1 MRPLQRSADGNRLKR
16 MNEATFE
23 EFESRL
29 SADGT
34 EAAIEMLCKQFESDG
49 DYFQLFEIL
58 KVRCRHRLGLSL
70 LPTSTNEAG
79 DQLDELESGLL
90 EACREVGTLLF
101 RAGKPDEGWVYL
113 QPVGDQALAKGL
125 LMDVP
130 VTEENQD
137 LIIDLGLGQ
146 NIAPAYA
153 FEMMLKAYGTCNAIT
168 TIDVKANQGGFSPGD
183 LEAIAEILLKYF
195 YDDLLTSVRKDVAKR
210 AETNDTNSTLGELLE
225 QHPWLVVETGH
236 HVDATHLNSIMRIAR
251 YVRSREYFQMAKD
264 LCRYGQ
270 RLADDFKYAGDPP
283 FESTYDDHVPF
294 FSGLLN
300 EETPAAIEHFE
311 KKLADCEAFEKTNV
325 AEVFVA
331 WLVRMGRND
340 LAFEVSLE
348 HIVGKEAM
356 GIAPSIVEIANTPEL
371 KQRLIEHF
379 QSTGDLLGY
388 AICKLQ
394 LEQEE
399 G

>member
-1 MRPLQRSADGNRLKR
+1 
-16 MNEATFE
+16 MNETTFE
-23 EFESRL
+23 KFERLL
-29 SADGT
+29 SANGT
-34 EAAIEMLCKQFESDG
+34 DAAIEMLRKQFESD
-49 DYFQLFEIL
+49 DNYFQLFEVL
-58 KVRCRHRLGLSL
+58 KLRCRHRLGLPL
-70 LPTSTNEAG
+70 LPTSTNDAG
-79 DQLDELESGLL
+79 EQLDQLESGLL

-113 QPVGDQALAKGL
+113 QPVGDQELAKRL
-125 LMDVP
+125 LMDIP
-130 VTEENQD
+130 VTQENQD

-153 FEMMLKAYGTCNAIT
+153 FEIMLKAYGTCNAIT
-168 TIDVKANQGGFSPGD
+168 TIDVQMNQGGFSPGD

-195 YDDLLTSVRKDVAKR
+195 YEDLLTSVRKEVAQR
-210 AETNDTNSTLGELLE
+210 NEAADTNLALGELLD
-225 QHPWLVVETGH
+225 QHPWLVTETGH

-251 YVRSREYFQMAKD
+251 CVQSREQFQMAKD

-283 FESTYDDHVPF
+283 FESTYEDHELF

-300 EETPAAIEHFE
+300 EDVAAAIEHFE

-331 WLVRMGRND
+331 WLVRMGRNE
-340 LAFEVSLE
+340 LAFEVALE
-348 HIVGKEAM
+348 HIIGKETM
-356 GIAPSIVEIANTPEL
+356 GIAPSTFEIANTPEL
-371 KQRLIEHF
+371 KLRLIEHF
-379 QSTGDLLGY
+379 KSTGDLLGY

-394 LEQEE
+394 LEQEA